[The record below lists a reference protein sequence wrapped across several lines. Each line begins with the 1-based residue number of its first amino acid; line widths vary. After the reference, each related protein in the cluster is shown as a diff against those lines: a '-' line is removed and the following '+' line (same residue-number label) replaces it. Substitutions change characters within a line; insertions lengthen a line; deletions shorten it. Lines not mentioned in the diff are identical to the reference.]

1 MAKNKKER
9 SDGLVYS
16 TDPGFRRAEDP
27 DEETSL
33 PPAQQKL
40 RVWLDKKMRAG
51 KVVTLVNGFRGSSS
65 DLESLGKKL
74 KSFCGAGGS
83 VKDGEIIVQGDHREK
98 VLAFL
103 RKAGYSAE

>member
-16 TDPGFRRAEDP
+16 TDPGFRPGEDP
-27 DEETSL
+27 AEETSL

-51 KVVTLVNGFRGSSS
+51 KVVTLVTGFRGSSS

-83 VKDGEIIVQGDHREK
+83 VKDGEIIVQGDHHEK
-98 VLAFL
+98 VVAFL
-103 RKAGYSAE
+103 RKAGYRAE